1 MPVLAA
7 AAAEDAIADWGRP
20 ATDITDLVVS
30 TYSGAHMPGADL
42 RLASLLGLR
51 PSVRRT
57 VLYLQGCTAGGAVLR
72 VAKDIAENNP
82 GARVLVACAELT
94 LVMFRAPD
102 DACPG
107 TLVMQSMFADGA
119 SAAVVGARA
128 EEPVELP
135 IYEMVSASQFLIPET
150 SDGRAAGV
158 LNEAGLVF
166 QPSRGIPALVRQ
178 NNERCVADALRP
190 LGLGGWNGLFW
201 AVQPSGRAILDAVE
215 AGLALEADK
224 LATSRSVL
232 REYGYMSGASM
243 IFVLDEL
250 RRRPSGEL
258 GVMLAIGPGI
268 SVETMVLRVAGAR
281 ESSSD

>member
-1 MPVLAA
+1 
-7 AAAEDAIADWGRP
+7 
-20 ATDITDLVVS
+20 
-30 TYSGAHMPGADL
+30 
-42 RLASLLGLR
+42 
-51 PSVRRT
+51 
-57 VLYLQGCTAGGAVLR
+57 
-72 VAKDIAENNP
+72 
-82 GARVLVACAELT
+82 
-94 LVMFRAPD
+94 
-102 DACPG
+102 
-107 TLVMQSMFADGA
+107 MFADGA
-119 SAAVVGARA
+119 NAEVVGARA
-128 EEPVELP
+128 VEPVELP

-158 LNEAGLVF
+158 LKEAGLVF

-178 NNERCVADALRP
+178 NIERCVADALRP
-190 LGLGGWNGLFW
+190 LGLGDGGGGGWNDLFW

-224 LATSRSVL
+224 LEASRRVL
-232 REYGYMSGASM
+232 SEYGYMSGASM

-268 SVETMVLRVAGAR
+268 SVETMVLRLAGVR